1 MDAKRSGKMK
11 KEERGVKESA
21 PNAEKLTRMQA
32 YLQEAAAVIHY
43 LHWRVVVMRDGE
55 YKPDHGSFEI
65 QADCDGEFTEALVV
79 EYLEAIAKQARAGF
93 CRGPNFPVFG
103 SLSR

>member
-1 MDAKRSGKMK
+1 MK
-11 KEERGVKESA
+11 KEKRGVKGSA
-21 PNAEKLTRMQA
+21 PNAEKLTRMQM

>member
-1 MDAKRSGKMK
+1 MKGKEK
-11 KEERGVKESA
+11 VKHEL
-21 PNAEKLTRMQA
+21 PLNAEKLTRMQP

-93 CRGPNFPVFG
+93 CSGPNFPVFG
-103 SLSR
+103 TLER

>member
-1 MDAKRSGKMK
+1 M
-11 KEERGVKESA
+11 
-21 PNAEKLTRMQA
+21 PA
-32 YLQEAAAVIHY
+32 YLLEAAAVIHY
-43 LHWRVVVMRDGE
+43 LHWRVVVKRDGE

-79 EYLEAIAKQARAGF
+79 EYLEAMAKQARAGF

-103 SLSR
+103 TLER

>member
-1 MDAKRSGKMK
+1 MKGKEKVKR
-11 KEERGVKESA
+11 EL
-21 PNAEKLTRMQA
+21 PLNAEKLTRMQM

-43 LHWRVVVMRDGE
+43 LHWRVVVKRDGE